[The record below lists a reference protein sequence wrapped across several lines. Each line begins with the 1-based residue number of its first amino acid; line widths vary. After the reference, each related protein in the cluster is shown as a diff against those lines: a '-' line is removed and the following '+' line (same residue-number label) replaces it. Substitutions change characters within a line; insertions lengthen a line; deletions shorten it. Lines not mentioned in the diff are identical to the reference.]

1 MPHPHTATL
10 TARHETLESR
20 IACERSR
27 PRPDEVL
34 IAQLKKQKLAVKEE
48 LHSAPNR
55 RAGQLVGSAAADR

>member
-20 IACERSR
+20 IASERSH
-27 PRPDEVL
+27 PCPDEVL

-48 LHSAPNR
+48 LRSAPN
-55 RAGQLVGSAAADR
+55 